1 MKVKVSIYHRTRTI
15 KHVVKYFP
23 SYSQLKTWF
32 WIFELLCAFAP
43 TRPRETKESV
53 KMALSMRQ
61 FVDTSKCREILNKA
75 PKIIRK
81 RRVIL
86 KGDDQTTPTRIP
98 MRGLPCP
105 SADYLVDGQRPMV
118 SDQYLT
124 RHPPPCRSRP
134 KGWENVIQWPNTNNQ
149 SLTCKEKSA

>member
-105 SADYLVDGQRPMV
+105 SVDYLVDGQRPMV
-118 SDQYLT
+118 RSVTNIWPDTRRPADQGPRDGKMSSNDQIPT
-124 RHPPPCRSRP
+124 ISP
-134 KGWENVIQWPNTNNQ
+134 
-149 SLTCKEKSA
+149 